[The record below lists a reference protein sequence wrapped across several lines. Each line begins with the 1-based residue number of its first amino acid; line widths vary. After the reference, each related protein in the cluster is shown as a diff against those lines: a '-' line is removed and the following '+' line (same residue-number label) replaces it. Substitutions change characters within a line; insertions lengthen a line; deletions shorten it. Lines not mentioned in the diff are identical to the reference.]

1 MITQIKGKVLESEP
15 TRVVIDCNGIGYELH
30 ISLYTYSKIK
40 DIKELTIYT
49 HLQVTQD
56 SHTLFGFFDL
66 LERTIFR
73 LLISVSGIGAA
84 TARIMFSSID
94 PDEIRNLIITENI
107 KAIESIKGIG
117 HKTAQRVIIEL
128 KDKILKLYSTEDI
141 LPVLNNSIKEETLL
155 ALEVLGYKR
164 RSVEKITD
172 KIIQENINYS
182 TEQVIKEV
190 LNKL

>member
-1 MITQIKGKVLESEP
+1 MITQIKGKVLEKEP

-40 DIKELTIYT
+40 DTENLTLYT
-49 HLQVTQD
+49 HLQITQD
-56 SHTLFGFFDL
+56 SHNLFGFFNL

-73 LLISVSGIGAA
+73 LLISVSGIGSSI
-84 TARIMFSSID
+84 ARIMLSSMD
-94 PDEIRNLIITENI
+94 PDQIRNLIITENV

-128 KDKILKLYSTEDI
+128 KDKISKLYSTEDI
-141 LPVLNNSIKEETLL
+141 LPVLNNSIKEETLS
-155 ALEVLGYKR
+155 ALEVLGYR
-164 RSVEKITD
+164 RKSVEKIAD
-172 KIIQENINYS
+172 KIIQSNPNHS
-182 TEQVIKEV
+182 TEELIKEI